1 MVINFFGKRGS
12 GKTTVIKGQLGDCR
26 PPIII
31 IDILGNY
38 NDSSFIQKSEI
49 ADTILE
55 IKKYYQKDVN
65 KFPGQTNDP
74 KTIINLATS
83 DYNLAVDYISACLW
97 EIKGGTL
104 ILDEVDC
111 FDISEAPCFDEN
123 IRYGRN
129 HNVDIIT
136 GCRRPAE
143 LSRNITAAA
152 NKFYCFGTHEPRD
165 IDYFRDIFGERAFE
179 LMRMPKYSGLFLDYD
194 NELIGRFKVDSAGGI
209 HHTKADS
216 IGVTQNASHCE
227 EPLEIDNGGQQSEGD
242 EPSQAPEMENE
253 SHVD

>member
-12 GKTTVIKGQLGDCR
+12 GKTTVIKGQIRDCR
-26 PPIII
+26 PPIVI

-38 NDSSFIQKSEI
+38 NDSSYIQTKDI
-49 ADTILE
+49 KPCILE
-55 IKKYYQKDVN
+55 IRKYYLKEIN
-65 KFPGQTNDP
+65 SPPGTKIEKNV
-74 KTIINLATS
+74 INIQTS
-83 DYNLAVDYISACLW
+83 DYNLAIDYLSACMW
-97 EIKGGTL
+97 EINGGTL

-111 FDISEAPCFDEN
+111 FEPSEAPCFDEN

-165 IDYFRDIFGERAFE
+165 IDYFQEIFGERAYE
-179 LMRMPKYSGLFLDYD
+179 LMRCPKYSGLFLDYD
-194 NELIGRFKVDSAGGI
+194 SEKTGRFIVDVQGGI
-209 HHTKADS
+209 HHTEESALNPVSD
-216 IGVTQNASHCE
+216 IGSETGEVENQRREAG
-227 EPLEIDNGGQQSEGD
+227 EIDQ
-242 EPSQAPEMENE
+242 
-253 SHVD
+253 